1 MDGGEEMAAMS
12 EREERLNEIEV
23 AVLRIV
29 SEKDSASP
37 NEILD
42 GLVKQFDPSLVSLAI
57 QRLVEKRDLAF
68 TRQRRLQDIKAGSS

>member
-1 MDGGEEMAAMS
+1 MNGGEQMAAMS
-12 EREERLNEIEV
+12 EREERLNEIEA